1 MWHIYPVEEK
11 KQEADE
17 IDRMA
22 IYTQIIKENI
32 DYDILIADCSIGE
45 KEYIDEVVELITEVV
60 AIERK
65 TIRIAGTDLPY
76 QLVKSKMLKLNDSHI
91 RYVLECL
98 NKNTTKVRNIKQYI
112 LTSLYNAPNTI
123 GNYYRAEVNH
133 DLYGGVQ

>member
-1 MWHIYPVEEK
+1 M
-11 KQEADE
+11 
-17 IDRMA
+17 
-22 IYTQIIKENI
+22 
-32 DYDILIADCSIGE
+32 IADCSIGE